1 MSKFCFEVYEFNEN
15 KGSIF
20 KGYKTV
26 NANDTE
32 QAILSASVGLPENHE
47 LVQIY
52 VPQNS

>member
-1 MSKFCFEVYEFNEN
+1 MSKFCFEIYEYKETKEFV
-15 KGSIF
+15 F

-32 QAILSASVGLPENHE
+32 QAKLSASVGLPENHK

-52 VPQNS
+52 ISQN